1 MKRIAFV
8 GGRNAGTS
16 QMAAAFAEREAKRR
30 GLDVEVVTGGVEPG
44 VGVDEA
50 AAETMDELGIDVR
63 DRTPRKLSTDE
74 LHGVDLLVT
83 MNRPA
88 EAVRP
93 DGWDG
98 ESRTWDVPI
107 TDELDRETARNQR
120 DVIERRVSKLFDTL

>member
-1 MKRIAFV
+1 MDRIVFV
-8 GGRNAGTS
+8 GGRNAGVS
-16 QMAAAFAEREAKRR
+16 QMAAEFAEREAARRNLDVAVLAR
-30 GLDVEVVTGGVEPG
+30 GLEPAATI
-44 VGVDEA
+44 DEA
-50 AAETMDELGIDVR
+50 AVEVMDELGLDIG
-63 DRTPRKLSTDE
+63 DRRPREFSPTD
-74 LHGVDLLVT
+74 LDGVDLLVT

-120 DVIERRVSKLFDTL
+120 DVIERRVSALFDTL